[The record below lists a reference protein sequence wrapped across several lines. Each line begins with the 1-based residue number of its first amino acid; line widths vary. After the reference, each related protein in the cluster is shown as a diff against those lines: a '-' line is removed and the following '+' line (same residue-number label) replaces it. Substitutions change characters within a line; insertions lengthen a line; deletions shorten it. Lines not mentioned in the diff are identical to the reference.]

1 MDTLDKSERSLT
13 FLLSSQ
19 FPAYR
24 KVQPDEKVGA
34 HQPNGGVHEGWFFEL
49 VYSKKLG
56 VDRLTAAEKTDYDK
70 MPDTKLQLTYIK
82 LEGTVMRLYVPKADQ
97 SKKLKPDMEKSVIS
111 NKLIAK
117 MNQHI
122 YDFSK
127 MNHKKIQLWL
137 PRNIINKK
145 KYLFSRKFPFI
156 LTLEEMKRG
165 LDEHRRSPDRR
176 APFALILFCRTNR
189 DKEEWFNKFRYVNFF

>member
-1 MDTLDKSERSLT
+1 M
-13 FLLSSQ
+13 Q
-19 FPAYR
+19 
-24 KVQPDEKVGA
+24 QPDEKATAGS
-34 HQPNGGVHEGWFFEL
+34 QQNTGVHEGWILEL

-56 VDRLTAAEKTDYDK
+56 VDRLSAAEKTDTANYDK

-82 LEGTVMRLYVPKADQ
+82 LEGTVIRVYVPKADQ
-97 SKKLKPDMEKSVIS
+97 SKKLKPDMEKGVNFLKMI
-111 NKLIAK
+111 NK

-127 MNHKKIQLWL
+127 MNNKKIQLWL
-137 PRNIINKK
+137 PKNIINKK

-156 LTLEEMKRG
+156 LTIEETKRG
-165 LDEHRRSPDRR
+165 QEGLSPDRR

-189 DKEEWFNKFRYVNFF
+189 DKEEWYNKFRYVCGLNFLN